1 MNFYTNVLQ
10 YGNSILVREVRDGE
24 RTTRRVKYEPT
35 LFDIFNGREETGYK
49 TLEGKS
55 VKPHSFESIKDAKQ
69 WVSDRENQE
78 IVYGNTQYPYCWI
91 ADEYPNQINWDLD
104 QMLMYTIDIEV
115 ECENGFPKPE
125 DAAEPMLSIT
135 IKNHQTKDIRVWGIG
150 EFQNYRDD
158 VNYRMCESEVH
169 LLQEFLAFWQNNSPD
184 IVTGWNTEFFD
195 IPYLVNR
202 IRNVFDEEEIKR
214 LSPWNNV
221 FAREVYKMGQTHQ
234 TYTLDGIS
242 ALDYF
247 DLYRKFTYVNQ
258 ERYTLD
264 HIAFVELGERKDGN
278 PYETF
283 REWYTKDYQSFIE
296 YNIQDVEIVDKL
308 EDKMKL
314 IELALTM
321 AYDAKVNFTDVL
333 GTVRY
338 WDILIYNY
346 LRERNIVIPQ
356 KSDHKKVEKFEGA
369 YVKDPQVGMHK
380 WIMSFDLNSL
390 YPHLIMQYN
399 ISPETL
405 VNGHIVPEKG
415 MVDKILKGKIN
426 KDTEHC
432 MTPNGALFRKDKRG
446 FLPELMEGI
455 YNDRVKY
462 KRRML
467 DAQQEYENTGK
478 KSLLKDIARYN
489 NIQMAK
495 KISLNSAY
503 GAIGNNWF
511 RYFNLLVA
519 TAITTSGQLS
529 IRWIEK
535 SLNIY
540 LNNLLETKDM
550 DFVVASDTDSVYI
563 TFDKLVS
570 SVFKEGTPTE
580 KIVNF
585 LDKVA
590 SESMEPFI
598 DRSYQALAEVTN
610 AYEQKMV
617 MGREAIADKGV
628 WTAKK
633 RYILNL
639 YDMEGV
645 RFKEPKLKIMGLES
659 VKSSTP
665 APCREKLKE
674 AIKIIMDGDEEML
687 NTFIQDFREEFMTL
701 PPEDIAYPRS
711 VNGIEKFSDNAI
723 SRMRTFKKMEERESK
738 KRKKDTKLGTL
749 DGEDVTYG
757 LFASGAPIH
766 VKGAILYNHL
776 IEKNDISN
784 KYPYIQ
790 EGDKIRF
797 VHMQEPNIYQSSAF
811 SFITKLPRELDIMGK
826 IDYDTQYEKSFLE
839 PLRVITDTMKW
850 VLKNDEVGSLESF
863 FG

>member
-1 MNFYTNVLQ
+1 
-10 YGNSILVREVRDGE
+10 
-24 RTTRRVKYEPT
+24 
-35 LFDIFNGREETGYK
+35 
-49 TLEGKS
+49 
-55 VKPHSFESIKDAKQ
+55 
-69 WVSDRENQE
+69 
-78 IVYGNTQYPYCWI
+78 
-91 ADEYPNQINWDLD
+91 
-104 QMLMYTIDIEV
+104 
-115 ECENGFPKPE
+115 
-125 DAAEPMLSIT
+125 
-135 IKNHQTKDIRVWGIG
+135 
-150 EFQNYRDD
+150 
-158 VNYRMCESEVH
+158 
-169 LLQEFLAFWQNNSPD
+169 
-184 IVTGWNTEFFD
+184 
-195 IPYLVNR
+195 
-202 IRNVFDEEEIKR
+202 
-214 LSPWNNV
+214 
-221 FAREVYKMGQTHQ
+221 
-234 TYTLDGIS
+234 
-242 ALDYF
+242 
-247 DLYRKFTYVNQ
+247 
-258 ERYTLD
+258 
-264 HIAFVELGERKDGN
+264 
-278 PYETF
+278 
-283 REWYTKDYQSFIE
+283 
-296 YNIQDVEIVDKL
+296 
-308 EDKMKL
+308 
-314 IELALTM
+314 
-321 AYDAKVNFTDVL
+321 
-333 GTVRY
+333 
-338 WDILIYNY
+338 
-346 LRERNIVIPQ
+346 
-356 KSDHKKVEKFEGA
+356 
-369 YVKDPQVGMHK
+369 
-380 WIMSFDLNSL
+380 
-390 YPHLIMQYN
+390 MQYN

-405 VNGHIVPEKG
+405 VNGGIKPVEG
-415 MVDKILKGKIN
+415 MVDKILDGKVSN
-426 KDTEHC
+426 DTEYC
-432 MTPNGALFRKDKRG
+432 MTPNGAFFRKDVRG
-446 FLPELMEGI
+446 FLPQLMEGI

-467 DAQQEYENTGK
+467 EAQQEYENTGEK
-478 KSLLKDIARYN
+478 FLLNDIARYN

-511 RYFNLLVA
+511 RYFDLLVA

-540 LNNLLETKDM
+540 LNKILETKDV
-550 DFVVASDTDSVYI
+550 DYVIASDTDSVYI
-563 TFDKLVS
+563 TFDKLVN
-570 SVFKEGTPTE
+570 SVFKEGTDTNT
-580 KIVNF
+580 IVNF

-590 SESMEPFI
+590 KEKLEPFI
-598 DRSYQALAEVTN
+598 DKSYQALAKVTN
-610 AYEQKMV
+610 AYEQKME

-665 APCREKLKE
+665 APCRAKLKE
-674 AIKIIMDGDEEML
+674 AIKIIMDGDEKLL
-687 NTFIQDFREEFMTL
+687 NTFIQDFREEFMSL
-701 PPEDIAYPRS
+701 PAEDIAYPRS

-776 IEKNDISN
+776 IEKNNISN

-811 SFITKLPRELDIMGK
+811 SFITKLPRELDILHK